1 MEVEESKDKD
11 NNIQEGIYKC
21 RNQYAFAMN
30 INSGTINN
38 GNTPSISIAAGR
50 YPTIQMDTSNYW
62 QGTLSA
68 LLGMMSSTIR
78 YDQTVAMEE
87 EFRNLSNSSY
97 KKFLKDKDGHIW
109 EVELSAAPILEAKE
123 NVWVNGVYKTLRSK
137 QLNWVQTGN
146 ADYIS
151 IINK

>member
-1 MEVEESKDKD
+1 
-11 NNIQEGIYKC
+11 
-21 RNQYAFAMN
+21 MN

-38 GNTPSISIAAGR
+38 GNTPSTSIAASR

-78 YDQTVAMEE
+78 YDQTVVMEE

-109 EVELSAAPILEAKE
+109 EVELSEAPTLEAKE